1 MFYKSE
7 GSVGFGLKHILAQ
20 ILAYQFIVTLPRK
33 LRFAVF
39 NIGTETRTSRI
50 ATGIKWKK
58 KKKKACVWFRGP
70 FEIYRV
76 I

>member
-7 GSVGFGLKHILAQ
+7 GSIGFGLKHILAQ

-39 NIGTETRTSRI
+39 NIGTETRTSQDYHRN
-50 ATGIKWKK
+50 
-58 KKKKACVWFRGP
+58 
-70 FEIYRV
+70 
-76 I
+76 